1 MSIADA
7 ESDINCFWRWIKMI
21 SILNQGTFHR
31 GGGGGFKTEND
42 DMCINEYSVA
52 LRVACLI
59 LNY

>member
-1 MSIADA
+1 
-7 ESDINCFWRWIKMI
+7 MI

-31 GGGGGFKTEND
+31 GGGGGFKTGND